1 MDTSSVFSSSSSRW
15 SDPPLSSYEVF
26 SPPVGNRSIAVHLA
40 GSSSHPSDICW
51 RYLESLSYGNRIE
64 IDAEN
69 ERFSEAIL
77 SLAKGLSSA
86 INIERIRAFSTRRL
100 SVGAAL
106 VRFFATVRQMR
117 IGLMKAFFE
126 DQKMPPLEVPVNSIS
141 HLILYETAYPP
152 CFQFKSNTTLFGA
165 LEMTYDIE
173 SSTFFCSQRNSNNF
187 YVIPPP
193 AYVPVESLE
202 QHATA
207 QLIKDYLHGVYP
219 ESYLHVIAERVLG
232 DFYKEPPNKR
242 KREDDDEGPPAKE
255 ARIET
260 PV

>member
-1 MDTSSVFSSSSSRW
+1 MDTSSVSSSRW
-15 SDPPLSSYEVF
+15 VDPPLSSYEVF
-26 SPPVGNRSIAVHLA
+26 SPPVGNRSIAIHLA
-40 GSSSHPSDICW
+40 GSSSHPSDICT
-51 RYLESLSYGNRIE
+51 RYLESLSDGNRIE

-77 SLAKGLSSA
+77 SLAKGLSST

-106 VRFFATVRQMR
+106 VRFFATVKQMR

-126 DQKMPPLEVPVNSIS
+126 DQKMAPLEVPVNSIS
-141 HLILYETAYPP
+141 HLVINDTAYRP
-152 CFQFKSNTTLFGA
+152 CFQFQSNTTLFGA
-165 LEMTYDIE
+165 LVITYDLE
-173 SSTFFCSQRNSNNF
+173 DSAFFYSQRNSNAF

-193 AYVPVESLE
+193 AYVPVESLP
-202 QHATA
+202 QRATA

-242 KREDDDEGPPAKE
+242 KREDDGEGPAAKE
-255 ARIET
+255 ARTDI
-260 PV
+260 VV